1 VSADEPDMTDLV
13 PPKLVPNGAGTCTRG
28 DPDVS
33 LDECKAVADGTDQK
47 FKDNPAFILN
57 SESFTSVNSDGYTSV
72 TWSFSCENCGFG
84 GSPKTFASYASYVYN
99 RTSETCPPDEFPEH
113 NISVTGDNDSIM
125 CAKPYVPEDCPA
137 GYHSKAVSAQIGGT
151 ECVPKECPPA
161 GSGENLSSSPATGGV
176 PFSGGGMYCNDGCA
190 YSVPASNITS
200 QGYASGTSQGV
211 SCGDKP
217 YDNKKLADEGNEG
230 GCKTTTDS
238 SGVSVMT
245 CDTPAD
251 QPEAEDTDV
260 DNEENK
266 TDDTPNTK
274 KPLEDC
280 AIDDTACLL
289 RNLQTS
295 SENNNQD
302 VIDNDNL
309 LHNKLIDAITNN
321 TNVIKNSVE
330 NLDTTVYLAQ
340 QENSKNDT
348 IKIQKLDGIID
359 AIKGIEISGGGG
371 GGGGGTGS
379 GSDGED
385 CEGSVSDCVPIE
397 GFEIPSQTVDLQQ
410 YADKYDDWLPNAE
423 LPEEKCIVLTTGKSV
438 CLSFEAFIL
447 LFKAISG
454 LLVIGA
460 LMHSAKIISGAI

>member
-1 VSADEPDMTDLV
+1 MRILIFLLALTSAFFVSAESDTV
-13 PPKLVPNGAGTCTRG
+13 PAKEIKSDGL
-28 DPDVS
+28 
-33 LDECKAVADGTDQK
+33 CKYSSTV
-47 FKDNPAFILN
+47 L
-57 SESFTSVNSDGYTSV
+57 SESIDFFECSELVRAKLNMSYLGEAWQESGRTTIHFKIGSTGNYTSP
-72 TWSFSCENCGFG
+72 
-84 GSPKTFASYASYVYN
+84 GSYSNYSTSYV
-99 RTSETCPPDEFPEH
+99 CPPSEGSLYTNLVDG
-113 NISVTGDNDSIM
+113 NM
-125 CAKPYVPEDCPA
+125 CSKPADCPA
-137 GYHSKAVSAQIGGT
+137 GYHSKAVSKAMGGA
-151 ECVPKECPPA
+151 ECMPKECPPA
-161 GSGENLSSSPATGGV
+161 GSGESLASSPATGGV

-200 QGYASGTSQGV
+200 QSYASGISQGV

-230 GCKTTTDS
+230 GCKTTTDE

-260 DNEENK
+260 DNGESK
-266 TDDTPNTK
+266 TDDTPSTK

-280 AIDDTACLL
+280 AVDDTACLL

-302 VIDNDNL
+302 IIDNDNL

-348 IKIQKLDGIID
+348 IKIQKLDGIIS
-359 AIKGIEISGGGG
+359 AIKGLDVSGGGG
-371 GGGGGTGS
+371 GGGGGGS
-379 GSDGED
+379 GSGSGDGED
-385 CEGSVSDCVPIE
+385 CEGSAADCVPIE
-397 GFEIPSQTVDLQQ
+397 GSEIPSETVDLQQ

-423 LPEEKCIVLTTGKSV
+423 LPEEKCIVLTTGKSI
-438 CLSFEAFIL
+438 CFSFEAFIL